1 MQATLYPIENKGL
14 FSNHFLEHQLKD
26 GTEWKEHTNLE
37 GIYSQ
42 ILTLYESKKAMLSK
56 ANESQLR
63 SEFLDCLVKS
73 LGHHFAIEGAIK
85 GTAKRP
91 DYGLF
96 SSVESANEAQINQVE
111 GFYNNAIGICEAK
124 QWDVKLD
131 ERDVRSGGIDR
142 RTPNRQ
148 IDEYLH
154 RSEVKWGILT
164 NGRLWRIYYREN
176 SYRNYYFQIDL
187 AQTLE
192 SKDMKTF
199 KYFVLFFRREAFL
212 PDTNNR
218 CFLDR
223 VYQGSID
230 YSKEIGENI
239 QENVYKAMKVLAEG
253 FIDWKENK
261 LSKSEETL
269 RSVQD
274 NTMILLY
281 RLLFIYF
288 AEANNLLDVRGATRA
303 STNYRNNYSLDALKK
318 NIRNKLENG
327 ENIPLYQAEYWGKLQ
342 TLFKFIDKGT
352 EAMGI
357 PKDELYIPSYNGGLF
372 DTKKYS
378 FLSRYKINDMS
389 LSHAILLLSCPKGPL
404 GLDRGFF
411 DYSSLDI
418 RHLGSIYEG
427 LLEFRLM
434 AAEEP
439 MVAAK
444 EKGKEMWAPEKDFR
458 GKKYLDRIVEGD
470 LYLATDKGE
479 RKATG
484 SYYTPEYI
492 VKYIVKNTV
501 WPVAKRKRKE
511 AEEENRKCSDAI
523 LSIKVLDPAMGSGHF
538 LVEVV
543 DFLAM
548 VLGDAINRDIER
560 GLMEEGEYSD
570 DWLRREIVSH
580 CIYGVDLNPMAVEL
594 AKVALWLKSISKDKP
609 LSFLDH
615 RLKCGNSL
623 IGARLKDLP
632 WYPQLKKKKKEIAGS
647 QQRLDIPEGF
657 VKKLVDT
664 VNKMSEI
671 RDDTLDDIKRKEEIF
686 REFKETREYDMIKTL
701 ADVRTSVYFGNE
713 VDEATY
719 GRFSGDAFFNSEKQW
734 TEQKRRW
741 FVREGIRIGDEKRLF
756 HWELEFPEIFFEEGK
771 IKKNPG
777 FDVVVGNP
785 PYVRQ
790 EELGT
795 VKEEYLKPNYR
806 VYHGVADLYAYFFE
820 ASHIL
825 IRDEGRFGFISSNK
839 FLRADYGKRLRQFLS
854 KVSHIEE
861 ICDFGDLP
869 VFEDATAY
877 PVIIITEKKQ
887 KNTPTYYIKI
897 PSLLFNNL
905 RDIVKRHGYYIQY
918 KHIGTTSWNLRNPQ
932 EQSIIECMEKIGV
945 SLEKFV
951 EGKVDRGIVTGA
963 DSVFVINRATKK
975 RLIREDPKSIEI
987 IKPIVKG
994 EDVKRYEID
1003 FKDRY
1008 LIFSYRGININ
1019 NYPAIKT
1026 YLEGN
1031 KEQLLPRPKDYNEKE
1046 NGKWMGRKP
1055 GSYKWYEIQDA
1066 ITYWEEFENPK
1077 ILYLK
1082 FQVKPAFYYDNS
1094 GLYSNSAVWMI
1105 PTNNHFIISIL
1116 NSKIGWFLIRNYCTQ
1131 IQNGYQLIW
1140 AYLKNIPI
1148 RRISFTTPADLRKEL
1163 TDEAVSLYSDFLRS
1177 GDRGLLL
1184 AFVSERLSQEPEQ
1197 SDVVHDLLA
1206 YLAERMIEMNK
1217 EKQEEIRGF
1226 LKWLEG
1232 EIGIKADDMTLKTKI
1247 KGYYKSDWDE
1257 FLKAL
1262 KRNKKK
1268 ITVMDITRRAPQ
1280 EKIREEF
1287 DSSLGKLTPLL
1298 AKIEATDRLIDRV
1311 VYRLYGLT
1319 KEEIKVVEESF
1330 K

>member
-1 MQATLYPIENKGL
+1 MEMTHVQTTLYTIENKGL
-14 FSNHFLEHQLKD
+14 FSSHFLEHQLKESD
-26 GTEWKEHTNLE
+26 EWKELTNLE
-37 GIYSQ
+37 GKYAQ
-42 ILTLYESKKAMLSK
+42 ISALYESKKAMLSK

-63 SEFLDCLVKS
+63 SEFIDHVLKS
-73 LGHHFAIEGAIK
+73 LCHHFAIEGAIK

-96 SSVESANEAQINQVE
+96 PGEESANEAQINQVE
-111 GFYNNAIGICEAK
+111 GFYKNAIGICEAK

-131 ERDVRSGGIDR
+131 ERDLRSGGIDR

-164 NGRLWRIYYREN
+164 NGRFWRIYYREN

-187 AQTLE
+187 AQTIE
-192 SKDMKTF
+192 SKDPEAF
-199 KYFVLFFRREAFL
+199 KYFFLFFRRDAFL

-218 CFLDR
+218 CFLDK

-230 YSKEIGENI
+230 YGKEIGENI

-253 FIDWKENK
+253 FIDWKENN

-269 RSVQD
+269 KSVQD

-288 AEANNLLDVRGATRA
+288 AEANNLLDVRGATK
-303 STNYRNNYSLDALKK
+303 SSLNYTNNYSLDALKK
-318 NIRNKLENG
+318 NIRNRLENG
-327 ENIPLYQAEYWGKLQ
+327 EDIPLYQAEYWGKLQ

-372 DTKKYS
+372 DTKKHS

-389 LSHAILLLSCPKGPL
+389 LAHAILLLSCPKGPL

-427 LLEFRLM
+427 LLEFKLKV
-434 AAEEP
+434 AEEP

-444 EKGKEMWAPEKDFR
+444 LKGKEIWTPEKDFK
-458 GKKYLDRIVEGD
+458 GKKYFDRIVEGD
-470 LYLATDKGE
+470 LYLTTDKGE

-492 VKYIVKNTV
+492 VKYIVKSTV

-511 AEEENRKCSDAI
+511 AEEENRKCSDAV

-560 GLMEEGEYSD
+560 GLIEEGEYPD

-580 CIYGVDLNPMAVEL
+580 CVYGVDLNPMAVEL
-594 AKVALWLKSISKDKP
+594 AKVALWLKTISKDKP

-623 IGARLKDLP
+623 IGANLVDLP
-632 WYPQLKKKKKEIAGS
+632 WYPQMKKKKKEIAES

-657 VKKLVDT
+657 VKKLVET
-664 VNKMSEI
+664 VDKISDI
-671 RDDTLDDIKRKEEIF
+671 RDDTIDDIKRKEEIF
-686 REFKETREYDMIKTL
+686 RDFKETREYDMIKTL

-741 FVREGIRIGDEKRLF
+741 FVREGVWVGDEKRFF
-756 HWELEFPEIFFEEGK
+756 HWELEFPEVFFEEGN
-771 IKKNPG
+771 IKENPG
-777 FDVVVGNP
+777 FDVVICNP
-785 PYVRQ
+785 PYIDIKSLTKIFVKYLFKAYSTTHWRINVFASFLEQALEITKDEYGHIGYIIPTAFLTQISYSHLRHIILTNHWLRNIVRLPN
-790 EELGT
+790 ELFGET
-795 VKEEYLKPNYR
+795 SGEVK
-806 VYHGVADLYAYFFE
+806 VDTC
-820 ASHIL
+820 IL
-825 IRDEGRFGFISSNK
+825 IINKNQPTFDLNTTILIYDSFKRTDEISSETATTPFKAQQRRWMDIDGSPILLTRNEEFNIIDKIQINTTPLEDYCEFCLGLTPYDKYKGHTAEQIKNK
-839 FLRADYGKRLRQFLS
+839 VFHSNSQINSTYKKLLLS
-854 KVSHIEE
+854 
-861 ICDFGDLP
+861 G
-869 VFEDATAY
+869 
-877 PVIIITEKKQ
+877 
-887 KNTPTYYIKI
+887 
-897 PSLLFNNL
+897 
-905 RDIVKRHGYYIQY
+905 
-918 KHIGTTSWNLRNPQ
+918 
-932 EQSIIECMEKIGV
+932 
-945 SLEKFV
+945 
-951 EGKVDRGIVTGA
+951 
-963 DSVFVINRATKK
+963 
-975 RLIREDPKSIEI
+975 
-987 IKPIVKG
+987 
-994 EDVKRYEID
+994 DVKRYKIEWNGENWINYGPWLGAPREQRFFTEERILVQQIID
-1003 FKDRY
+1003 WSSLR
-1008 LIFSYRGININ
+1008 IFAGW
-1019 NYPAIKT
+1019 T
-1026 YLEGN
+1026 E
-1031 KEQLLPRPKDYNEKE
+1031 
-1046 NGKWMGRKP
+1046 
-1055 GSYKWYEIQDA
+1055 
-1066 ITYWEEFENPK
+1066 EEFYNTQNQFNLLGRND
-1077 ILYLK
+1077 INLK
-1082 FQVKPAFYYDNS
+1082 FILS
-1094 GLYSNSAVWMI
+1094 I
-1105 PTNNHFIISIL
+1105 FISRL
-1116 NSKIGWFLIRNYCTQ
+1116 MSFFHRKVFLDIALQRFQ
-1131 IQNGYQLIW
+1131 KVLIKD
-1140 AYLKNIPI
+1140 AKTFPI
-1148 RRISFTTPADLRKEL
+1148 KYISFTTSPNLRKDL
-1163 TDEAVSLYSDFLRS
+1163 TDQAISLHSVFLTS
-1177 GDRGLLL
+1177 GDREPLL
-1184 AFVSERLSQEPEQ
+1184 AFVSERLSHGPEQ

-1217 EKQEEIRGF
+1217 EKQKEIRGF

-1247 KGYYKSDWDE
+1247 KDYYKYDWE
-1257 FLKAL
+1257 GFLKAL

-1268 ITVMDITRRAPQ
+1268 INVMDITRRTPQ

-1298 AKIEATDRLIDRV
+1298 AKIETTDRLIDQV

-1319 KEEIKVVEESF
+1319 EEEVEIIEKQQSI
-1330 K
+1330 

>member
-14 FSNHFLEHQLKD
+14 FSNHFLKHQLKD
-26 GTEWKEHTNLE
+26 DTEWKGLTNLE
-37 GIYSQ
+37 GMYGQ
-42 ILTLYESKKAMLSK
+42 ISSLYEGKKNMLSK

-63 SEFLDCLVKS
+63 SEFLDHILKY
-73 LGHHFAIEGAIK
+73 LNHHFAIEGAIK

-96 SSVESANEAQINQVE
+96 PSVESANEAQVKQAE

-124 QWDVKLD
+124 QWGVRLD
-131 ERDVRSGGIDR
+131 ERDVISGGIDK

-187 AQTLE
+187 AQTIE
-192 SKDMKTF
+192 SKDMETF
-199 KYFVLFFRREAFL
+199 KYFVLFFKREAFL
-212 PDTNNR
+212 PDTNNL

-223 VYQGSID
+223 VYKGSID

-288 AEANNLLDVRGATRA
+288 AEANDLLDVRGATNA

-327 ENIPLYQAEYWGKLQ
+327 GNIPLYQAEYWGKLQ

-357 PKDELYIPSYNGGLF
+357 PRDELYIPSYNGGLF
-372 DTKKYS
+372 DTKRYS

-427 LLEFRLM
+427 LLEYKLKM
-434 AAEEP
+434 AEEP
-439 MVAAK
+439 MLAVK
-444 EKGKEMWAPEKDFR
+444 QKGKEIWTPKKDFQ
-458 GKKYLDRIVEGD
+458 GKKYLDLKVEGD
-470 LYLATDKGE
+470 LYLTTNKGE

-501 WPVAKRKRKE
+501 WPVAKRKIKE
-511 AEEENRKCSDAI
+511 AEGEDKKCSDAV

-548 VLGDAINRDIER
+548 VLGDAINRDIEK
-560 GLMEEGEYSD
+560 GMMEEGEYPD

-580 CIYGVDLNPMAVEL
+580 CVYGVDLNPMAVEL

-623 IGARLKDLP
+623 IGAKLVDLAWLP
-632 WYPQLKKKKKEIAGS
+632 TQRPKGIIGQLDKPRGLVEKIINQLNEIENLSDDSIEHLKKKEKLFNELRKSDEY
-647 QQRLDIPEGF
+647 QR
-657 VKKLVDT
+657 VK
-664 VNKMSEI
+664 S
-671 RDDTLDDIKRKEEIF
+671 
-686 REFKETREYDMIKTL
+686 L
-701 ADVRTSVYFGNE
+701 ADVHTGLCFIDIDFSKTTNKWYQELVNEAYFGNTKKW
-713 VDEATY
+713 DRKFAHS
-719 GRFSGDAFFNSEKQW
+719 RARIARSES
-734 TEQKRRW
+734 RNRY
-741 FVREGIRIGDEKRLF
+741 FF
-756 HWELEFPEIFFEEGK
+756 HWEIEFPEVFFEEGT
-771 IKKNPG
+771 IKENSG
-777 FDVVVGNP
+777 FDAVIGNP
-785 PYVRQ
+785 PYDVLADK
-790 EELGT
+790 ELGFSVAKDKKFFKMT
-795 VKEEYLKPNYR
+795 NYYYPASDKKLNLYRLFLVQGINLTKRKGKFSYIIPMALLADNQATRTRKWIYNNFQIDKIEAFPQKDNPYDR
-806 VYHGVADLYAYFFE
+806 VFFE
-820 ASHIL
+820 AKLPTTTIIL
-825 IRDEGRFGFISSNK
+825 T
-839 FLRADYGKRLRQFLS
+839 
-854 KVSHIEE
+854 KVSPHEDTVVITHPGKMFEE
-861 ICDFGDLP
+861 VSKQFNYYFENLKLLDPQSLSIPLLSDEEWDICKR
-869 VFEDATAY
+869 VFFSEK
-877 PVIIITEKKQ
+877 VIKLGEKFTSHQGEINETTMK
-887 KNTPTYYIKI
+887 KYLT
-897 PSLLFNNL
+897 NNL
-905 RDIVKRHGYYIQY
+905 KYPIILRGGVVQRYELLNKPKQGVEYRLNLDEYYQ
-918 KHIGTTSWNLRNPQ
+918 
-932 EQSIIECMEKIGV
+932 GV
-945 SLEKFV
+945 S
-951 EGKVDRGIVTGA
+951 DRTRKAHINSWRLGYQRNAALDNWRRIIATLIPPENHFF
-963 DSVFVINRATKK
+963 DSI
-975 RLIREDPKSIEI
+975 
-987 IKPIVKG
+987 
-994 EDVKRYEID
+994 
-1003 FKDRY
+1003 
-1008 LIFSYRGININ
+1008 SY
-1019 NYPAIKT
+1019 
-1026 YLEGN
+1026 
-1031 KEQLLPRPKDYNEKE
+1031 LLPGD
-1046 NGKWMGRKP
+1046 
-1055 GSYKWYEIQDA
+1055 EIFFLLA
-1066 ITYWEEFENPK
+1066 ILNSNLMEFRFR
-1077 ILYLK
+1077 LT
-1082 FQVKPAFYYDNS
+1082 S
-1094 GLYSNSAVWMI
+1094 
-1105 PTNNHFIISIL
+1105 TNNHV
-1116 NSKIGWFLIRNYCTQ
+1116 
-1131 IQNGYQLIW
+1131 NGYEIEALPLREI
-1140 AYLKNIPI
+1140 Y
-1148 RRISFTTPADLRKEL
+1148 FTTPPHLRKEL
-1163 TDEAVSLYSDFLRS
+1163 NGKAVSLYSTFLTS
-1177 GDRGLLL
+1177 GDHEPLLS
-1184 AFVSERLSQEPEQ
+1184 FISDRLSQEPEQ

-1217 EKQEEIRGF
+1217 EKQKEIRGF

-1232 EIGIKADDMTLKTKI
+1232 EIGIKADDMSLKTKI
-1247 KGYYKSDWDE
+1247 RDYHKSDWDE

-1287 DSSLGKLTPLL
+1287 DASVRKLTPLL
-1298 AKIEATDRLIDRV
+1298 KRIEATDRLIDRI

-1319 KEEIKVVEESF
+1319 EEEVEIIEKQQSI
-1330 K
+1330 